1 VYHVLNSE
9 RFTVRR
15 FVIVLVLVVVLVLEG
30 VVRPSGLEFVV
41 SSSGKEKGDPYDAP
55 LFPRP
60 TRSCLP
66 FGRGWVFLL
75 VTRNLW
81 SIHNERSSSKRQTST
96 GTLEDE
102 DDDEDENDW
111 NR

>member
-9 RFTVRR
+9 RFTVHR
-15 FVIVLVLVVVLVLEG
+15 FVIVLVLVVVLVPQG
-30 VVRPSGLEFVV
+30 VVRPQRFGVPGFVV
-41 SSSGKEKGDPYDAP
+41 WKEKGDPHSAP
-55 LFPRP
+55 LLARP